1 MVKWMDNLPKWAK
14 VLLALPCLDVVWV
27 IYRLVKSLGK
37 KQTLGV
43 VLAVIL
49 IVVGLPWLWLLDIIT
64 IILLDKVLWF

>member
-14 VLLALPCLDVVWV
+14 VVLALPCLEVVWV

>member
-14 VLLALPCLDVVWV
+14 VVLALPCLDVVWV
-27 IYRLVKSLGK
+27 IYRLFKSLGK

>member
-14 VLLALPCLDVVWV
+14 VVLALPCLDVVWV

-64 IILLDKVLWF
+64 IISLDKVLWF

>member
-14 VLLALPCLDVVWV
+14 VVLALPCLDVVWV

>member
-14 VLLALPCLDVVWV
+14 VVLALPCLDVVWV

-37 KQTLGV
+37 KQTLGI

>member
-1 MVKWMDNLPKWAK
+1 MDNLPKWAK
-14 VLLALPCLDVVWV
+14 VVLALPCLDVVWV

>member
-1 MVKWMDNLPKWAK
+1 MDNLPKWAK